1 MCARDRRRWFTCRV
15 SPFRPGG
22 VGGPLQATAFGPKP
36 PRPKTGP
43 PNFVARI
50 IQGGTQSGRSQA
62 ARVLCAMRVSL
73 NTSELSAFHW
83 RNSPRKP
90 SFCDEDH
97 SAATKNLAWLRTK
110 SFALISLAERGHRHV
125 RRRLHLLSARRD
137 CVRRARDLRSRRAK
151 DGRENIF
158 LDVDNIDPGVDW
170 FEALNER
177 VAACDA
183 LVAVIGRNWVA
194 AAACRRTSARR
205 RASISSPPT
214 KETLLRGPI
223 SGTSTNLRLA
233 AWQKMS
239 ARRQDQRPCSWSVRG
254 QCRRDGTRPAASA
267 GSTSASSRP
276 RTRRCPRAPG

>member
-22 VGGPLQATAFGPKP
+22 VGDPLQATPFGPKP

-50 IQGGTQSGRSQA
+50 IRGGTQSGRSQA

-194 AAACRRTSARR
+194 
-205 RASISSPPT
+205 
-214 KETLLRGPI
+214 
-223 SGTSTNLRLA
+223 
-233 AWQKMS
+233 
-239 ARRQDQRPCSWSVRG
+239 QRPAEERARG
-254 QCRRDGTRPAASA
+254 G
-267 GSTSASSRP
+267 
-276 RTRRCPRAPG
+276 APL